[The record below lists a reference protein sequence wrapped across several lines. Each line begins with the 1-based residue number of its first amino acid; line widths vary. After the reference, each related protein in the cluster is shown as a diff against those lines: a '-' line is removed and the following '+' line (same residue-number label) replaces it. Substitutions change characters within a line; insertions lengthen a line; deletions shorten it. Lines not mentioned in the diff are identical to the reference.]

1 MSAPQ
6 RNVAV
11 SSWIEPDKS
20 AAEITVWPFT
30 QREDPELH
38 RSLRD
43 RLALAFYIGAAT
55 VQLRP
60 TLAEATALIEALEW
74 AIAHSQVP
82 A

>member
-1 MSAPQ
+1 MNAPQ
-6 RNVAV
+6 RNIAV
-11 SSWIEPDKS
+11 SSWLEPDKR

-30 QREDPELH
+30 QREAPELH

-43 RLALAFYIGAAT
+43 RVTLAVYIGAAT

-60 TLAEATALIEALEW
+60 TIAEAHALIEALEW
-74 AIAHSQVP
+74 AIAHSEVP